1 MRGVKAAL
9 KRSTQTFD
17 RVTMRKLVPVRFL
30 FLVVCSSE
38 AETVVLLAS
47 IAFHHAFRHFH
58 LEWLHFFLL
67 ALL

>member
-1 MRGVKAAL
+1 MRRVKAAL
-9 KRSTQTFD
+9 KRSTQDFD

-38 AETVVLLAS
+38 AETVDLLAV
-47 IAFHHAFRHFH
+47 IAIYQAFGHFH
-58 LEWLHFFLL
+58 LEWFHFFLL